1 MPAMAAGQRDVED
14 DMAPLVHTKAPYL
27 LPDLPRKM

>member
-1 MPAMAAGQRDVED
+1 MTAPQRPDAEEE
-14 DMAPLVHTKAPYL
+14 MAPLVHTKAPYI